1 MFVELRTSVKL
12 LSCEPSL
19 PALPVYIIKILLV
32 EEVGVIER
40 LKDAS
45 VKVVLLVAVSEDLF
59 VDTTC
64 STDPAGIDAA
74 AIPLDDVA
82 KVPAKVAFC
91 AVLSVSAVV
100 PLLVCNT
107 NAPDVSAVA
116 TSAVLDVVPAEML
129 DAMMYP

>member
-1 MFVELRTSVKL
+1 METDNPVISTNDVELVEKVSVL
-12 LSCEPSL
+12 
-19 PALPVYIIKILLV
+19 
-32 EEVGVIER
+32 
-40 LKDAS
+40 
-45 VKVVLLVAVSEDLF
+45 VVLN
-59 VDTTC
+59 TC
-64 STDPAGIDAA
+64 NTAPAGNDAE
-74 AIPLDDVA
+74 AIPLAAVVS
-82 KVPAKVAFC
+82 VPAKVAFC